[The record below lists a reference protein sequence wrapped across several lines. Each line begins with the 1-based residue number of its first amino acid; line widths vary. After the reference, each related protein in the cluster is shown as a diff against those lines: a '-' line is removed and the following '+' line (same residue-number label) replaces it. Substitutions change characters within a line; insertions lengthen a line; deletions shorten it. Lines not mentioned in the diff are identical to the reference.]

1 MEKRNQYIQIMVS
14 ARERQ
19 AIEDKMKQLGIKNMS
34 AYMRK
39 MALNGYYI
47 MLDLSELKEILRLLR
62 YCSNNIN
69 QYAKKAN
76 ETGSIYKE
84 DVEDIKNRQEEL
96 WKMMKELLS
105 RLANI

>member
-1 MEKRNQYIQIMVS
+1 
-14 ARERQ
+14 
-19 AIEDKMKQLGIKNMS
+19 
-34 AYMRK
+34 
-39 MALNGYYI
+39 
-47 MLDLSELKEILRLLR
+47 LRLLR

-69 QYAKKAN
+69 QYARKAN
-76 ETGSIYKE
+76 ETGSIYKA

>member
-1 MEKRNQYIQIMVS
+1 MKRRSVPRLYARTESCADMEKRNQYIQIMVS
-14 ARERQ
+14 AEERQ

-47 MLDLSELKEILRLLR
+47 MLDLGELKEILRLLR

-69 QYAKKAN
+69 QYARKAN
-76 ETGSIYKE
+76 ETGSIYKA
-84 DVEDIKNRQEEL
+84 DV
-96 WKMMKELLS
+96 
-105 RLANI
+105 

>member
-69 QYAKKAN
+69 QYARKAN
-76 ETGSIYKE
+76 ETGSIYKA
-84 DVEDIKNRQEEL
+84 DVEDIKNCQEEL